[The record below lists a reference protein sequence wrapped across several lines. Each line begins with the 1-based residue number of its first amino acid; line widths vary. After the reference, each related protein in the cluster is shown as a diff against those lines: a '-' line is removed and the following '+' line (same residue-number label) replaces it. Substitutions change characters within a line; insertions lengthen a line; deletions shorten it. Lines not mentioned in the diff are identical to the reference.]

1 MYQHEAG
8 HVQRQ
13 QTPPLEHPGYL
24 LVGDALGK
32 PFGQRGLAHARLPH
46 KAGVVLLAA
55 AQDLYHPVQLFL
67 PAEHRVQLAVRAR
80 RVKSRQY
87 LSLARLPRGSDDAE
101 RGWMGRMNC
110 PEAGGTPAPPR

>member
-1 MYQHEAG
+1 MELIHEEDGAAVPDEFFQQVLEPLFEVAAVLRTSHEAG

-32 PFGQRGLAHARLPH
+32 PFGQRGLAHARFAH

-55 AQDLYHPVQLFL
+55 A
-67 PAEHRVQLAVRAR
+67 
-80 RVKSRQY
+80 
-87 LSLARLPRGSDDAE
+87 
-101 RGWMGRMNC
+101 
-110 PEAGGTPAPPR
+110 